1 MGAEHR
7 ARSEPFVADDAV
19 TGAAAEARRAR
30 PDEFVG
36 GALLLATSVLFGA
49 VVVLGKVASHSGL
62 AVASLLAFRFAVA
75 AAILA
80 AALIVLR
87 RPLAAAK
94 GEGGRLLAL
103 GVAGYAVES
112 GLFFAALPHG
122 TVPAVTLLF
131 FTYPVF
137 VAVIAAASGKGLP
150 GWLLGAA
157 LAAAV
162 AGAAV
167 VVIGGGRAAI
177 DPTGVG
183 FALGSALMFSLYL
196 LGADAV
202 LRRTDSL
209 TGATWVSAAAAVALA
224 SWAVATRSAQWPRG
238 WHQWGPVLGMAVC
251 TSGAFFCLFAGL
263 RRLGAVRT
271 AIISTTE
278 PLAAAGLAVAF
289 LEESL
294 HLATVLGGILILSA
308 AVAAS
313 IARTPPSEPGP

>member
-1 MGAEHR
+1 
-7 ARSEPFVADDAV
+7 V
-19 TGAAAEARRAR
+19 TGEATAARRAR
-30 PDEFVG
+30 SDELVG

-49 VVVLGKVASHSGL
+49 VVVLGKVAGRSGL
-62 AVASLLAFRFAVA
+62 AVPSLLAFRFAVA
-75 AAILA
+75 AVILA
-80 AALIVLR
+80 AALVVLR

-94 GEGGRLLAL
+94 GEGRRLFAL

-137 VAVIAAASGKGLP
+137 VAVLAAATGKGLP
-150 GWLLGAA
+150 GWLLGMA

-162 AGAAV
+162 AGAAIV
-167 VVIGGGRAAI
+167 VVAGGRAAI

-202 LRRTDSL
+202 LHRTDSL
-209 TGATWVSAAAAVALA
+209 TGAMWVSVAAAVALA
-224 SWAVATRSAQWPRG
+224 SWALATGSAQWPRG

-271 AIISTTE
+271 AIISTAE
-278 PLAAAGLAVAF
+278 PLAAAGLALAF
-289 LEESL
+289 LGDSL
-294 HLATVLGGILILSA
+294 HRGTVLGGVLILSA

-313 IARTPPSEPGP
+313 IARTTPPEPQGP